1 MFRITRLHLS
11 EEFHQEDIEFNV
23 SIFNPIVSMLV
34 INKLHKSS
42 SVLLLIL
49 RFYEHVSTTSNPS
62 LIYLR
67 LLQASFGGYLSSIS
81 TNNSEYQQ
89 RWSAYIHFQL
99 PRILASCLETQFD
112 IIKQS
117 IETFLLHNEYLLN
130 RMDELCLEN
139 VFEKLFQTTLSYTK
153 TDVKEKNDNKINQL
167 IFYIQQIRLPYI
179 QQIQRYYQNHQIN
192 SYPFQVLQLQRSLEK
207 SLQKSFSA
215 PNDSENLQNL

>member
-1 MFRITRLHLS
+1 MDCANGVFFLVRITHLHLS
-11 EEFHQEDIEFNV
+11 DEFHQEDIEFKT

-34 INKLHKSS
+34 INQLHKSS
-42 SVLLLIL
+42 SILLLIL

-67 LLQASFGGYLSSIS
+67 LFQASFGGYLSSIS

-89 RWSAYIHFQL
+89 RWSAYINFQL
-99 PRILASCLETQFD
+99 PRILASSLETQFD

-139 VFEKLFQTTLSYTK
+139 VFEKFFQTTLNYTK
-153 TDVKEKNDNKINQL
+153 HDIKEKNENKINQL
-167 IFYIQQIRLPYI
+167 MLYIQQ
-179 QQIQRYYQNHQIN
+179 
-192 SYPFQVLQLQRSLEK
+192 V
-207 SLQKSFSA
+207 
-215 PNDSENLQNL
+215 